1 MKSDTENLYSLMK
14 EKFGSDLSVYDQNY
28 LRKTIETRMN
38 ALRCATDEK
47 YFTLVSEYPDEFAH
61 LIHELGNSYSEFFR
75 NSLTFSLIEQ
85 LVIPKLSDFQLK
97 KNRDEIRIWSA
108 GCASGQEPYSLAML
122 FDNYSKAHKFSANY
136 RIFAT
141 DISENELFK
150 ARKGVYDFNALRNIR
165 LGFSE
170 TYFKRKGDTY
180 ILDSAIKE
188 KVDFSVYDLLD
199 KKSSSPSSA
208 IYGDFDVIMCSNVMF
223 YYEPE
228 YQQLILEKF
237 YRSLKPGGFFITG
250 EAETHIVKTLGS
262 FKQYGMPAPVF
273 VKS

>member
-1 MKSDTENLYSLMK
+1 MKSDAEKYYRLMK
-14 EKFGSDLSVYDQNY
+14 ETFGSDLSVYDRNY
-28 LRKTIETRMN
+28 LKKTIETRMN
-38 ALRCATDEK
+38 AIRCTTDEK
-47 YFTLVSEYPDEFAH
+47 YLTLVSEYPDEFA
-61 LIHELGNSYSEFFR
+61 LLMLELGNSYSEFFR
-75 NSLTFSLIEQ
+75 NSLTFSILEQ
-85 LVIPKLSDFQLK
+85 IVIPKLSDFQLK
-97 KNRDEIRIWSA
+97 KSRDEIRIWSA

-122 FDNYSKAHKFSANY
+122 FDDYSKTHQSSVNS

-141 DISENELFK
+141 DISEDVLDK
-150 ARKGVYDFNALRNIR
+150 ARKGIYDFNAVKNTR

-170 TYFKRKGDTY
+170 TYFKRNGDTY
-180 ILDSAIKE
+180 FLDSVIKE

-199 KKSSSPSSA
+199 ENSSSPSSA
-208 IYGDFDVIMCSNVMF
+208 IYGDFDVIMCCNVMF

-273 VKS
+273 VKG